1 MRGSNAECSTCC
13 ISCLGLAHWV
23 SKRNMLENIALHML
37 LNMIYVVPKSSVV
50 QHSLLNHCNEEEE
63 EEEEDPLYKT
73 SSL

>member
-1 MRGSNAECSTCC
+1 
-13 ISCLGLAHWV
+13 
-23 SKRNMLENIALHML
+23 MLENIALHML